1 MSNSKRYGPNPRF
14 HSQMKHLLILL
25 VALGCKVIGT
35 ASTPEKRQICIDRG
49 GADHAIDYTQPN
61 WQKEVMSITGG
72 AGVDIVYDPVG
83 MIIPSLKCVA
93 WNARLVVVGFV
104 AGSIEKVPANLAL
117 LKQVSITGLA
127 FGQTYREFY
136 DHGCGDKD

>member
-1 MSNSKRYGPNPRF
+1 M
-14 HSQMKHLLILL
+14 
-25 VALGCKVIGT
+25 
-35 ASTPEKRQICIDRG
+35 ERG
-49 GADHAIDYTQPN
+49 GADHAVDYTQPN

-127 FGQTYREFY
+127 FGQTYR
-136 DHGCGDKD
+136 KSL

>member
-1 MSNSKRYGPNPRF
+1 MS
-14 HSQMKHLLILL
+14 L
-25 VALGCKVIGT
+25 
-35 ASTPEKRQICIDRG
+35 
-49 GADHAIDYTQPN
+49 
-61 WQKEVMSITGG
+61 TGG

-127 FGQTYREFY
+127 FGQTYCMSLPPSSKAEA
-136 DHGCGDKD
+136 DVE